1 MSGLLDGKTGVVT
14 GGASGIG
21 REIALTF
28 AEHGADIVV
37 ADVRENPREGGQ
49 PTHERIG
56 SEFDA
61 SAGFAECDVTSR
73 DDLHDAVAAAEA
85 FGGIDVMVN
94 NAGIYRKQPFLE
106 VTADDYESIMDV
118 HVRGTFFGAQA
129 AAERLVENGG
139 GSIINMSSMAGL
151 VGGSEVTAYCTAKGA
166 IRLLTYA
173 LADELGPDGI
183 RVNTIHPGLIRT
195 MMTTEDGE
203 EIGDDGEHEYSD
215 EIPLRRV
222 GTPADVANTAL
233 YLASDLAGY
242 VTAESIVLDGGLV
255 NTG

>member
-1 MSGLLDGKTGVVT
+1 MPDLLHDATTVVT
-14 GGASGIG
+14 GGSSGIG

-28 AEHGADIVV
+28 AAHGSDVV
-37 ADVRENPREGGQ
+37 VGDVREEPRDGGQ
-49 PTHERIG
+49 PTHERVE
-56 SEFDA
+56 SEWDV
-61 SAGFAECDVTSR
+61 SAGFIECDVTDR
-73 DDLHDAVAAAEA
+73 GDLRDAVRAADA

-106 VTADDYESIMDV
+106 VTAEDYDLMMDV
-118 HVRGTFFGAQA
+118 HVRGTFFGAQV

-151 VGGSEVTAYCTAKGA
+151 LGGSGVTTYCTAKGG

-195 MMTTEDGE
+195 KMTTEDGV
-203 EIGDDGEHEYSD
+203 EIDDEGHEYEGD
-215 EIPLRRV
+215 IPLRRV
-222 GTPADVANTAL
+222 GEPADVANTAL
-233 YLASDLAGY
+233 FLASDLASY
-242 VTAESIVLDGGLV
+242 VTGESVVVDGGLV

>member
-1 MSGLLDGKTGVVT
+1 VT

-28 AEHGADIVV
+28 ATHGANVIV
-37 ADVRENPREGGQ
+37 ADVRKEPRGEGQ
-49 PTHERIG
+49 PTHERVK
-56 SEFDA
+56 SETDA
-61 SAGFAECDVTSR
+61 GADFVECDVTDR
-73 DDLHDAVAAAEA
+73 DDLHDAVAAADA
-85 FGGIDVMVN
+85 FGGIDVMIN

-106 VTADDYESIMDV
+106 VTADDYDLMMDV

-129 AAERLVENGG
+129 AAKRMVENGG
-139 GSIINMSSMAGL
+139 GSIVNMSSMAGL
-151 VGGSEVTAYCTAKGA
+151 VGGSGVTTYCAAKGA

-173 LADELGPDGI
+173 LADELGPSGI
-183 RVNTIHPGLIRT
+183 RVNTIHPGLIQT
-195 MMTTEDGE
+195 KMTTEDSGE
-203 EIGDDGEHEYSD
+203 ITSENEYEYRD

-222 GTPADVANTAL
+222 GKPADVADTAV
-233 YLASDLAGY
+233 YLASDLASY